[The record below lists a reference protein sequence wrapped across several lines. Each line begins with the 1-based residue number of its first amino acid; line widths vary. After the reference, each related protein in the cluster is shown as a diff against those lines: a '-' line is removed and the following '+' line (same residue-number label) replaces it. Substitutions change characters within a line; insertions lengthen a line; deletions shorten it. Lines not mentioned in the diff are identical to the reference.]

1 MTMPDNPGYHH
12 RKGPICSKIRSLLI
26 SLANEPSKYD
36 ELAAKIEYWIEYV
49 LREQFATVD
58 ELVEG
63 VSGVAWDSGGSSSV
77 GQFFKEFRDAPH
89 RSEQA
94 RSFAAQLFPY
104 VLRWFSIA
112 AVEDIWANF
121 PSQSLL
127 MRDATS
133 GFVRAA
139 SFVGYLIKW
148 GLLAHEL
155 VKRHLI
161 KPLINHNNN
170 FNFDSYYRPQNSP
183 EAVRANAI
191 YKLFTA
197 AEDTLLQGLLEPK
210 DVQVCFGIFDTQREW
225 ITGFE
230 PAKQQVHYLL
240 MVISYIWA

>member
-1 MTMPDNPGYHH
+1 MPDYHN
-12 RKGPICSKIRSLLI
+12 RKGPICWKICSLLI
-26 SLANEPSKYD
+26 ALTNEQSKYD

-63 VSGVAWDSGGSSSV
+63 LSVVAWDKGSCCASV

-94 RSFAAQLFPY
+94 KSFIAQFCSY

-112 AVEDIWANF
+112 AVEDIWTNSPF
-121 PSQSLL
+121 QYHII
-127 MRDATS
+127 RGGTS
-133 GFVRAA
+133 GFVRVA

-155 VKRHLI
+155 VQRHLI
-161 KPLINHNNN
+161 KSLINHDNN
-170 FNFDSYYRPQNSP
+170 FSFSDHCRPQDCP

-191 YKLFTA
+191 YQLFA
-197 AEDTLLQGLLEPK
+197 AAGDTLLQGLLEPE
-210 DVQVCFGIFDTQREW
+210 DVQVCFRIFDTKREW

-230 PAKQQVHYLL
+230 PAKLQVQCLL
-240 MVISYIWA
+240 MVISYIGA